1 MKLTKFAAAA
11 ILGLTASATVAAA
24 APLNY
29 PMLARNGVDVTQY
42 SDAEARQINTAL
54 RDGDVSTARY
64 YINHED
70 RAVEHTADVN
80 PGTAQLA
87 AQLGL
92 NPGNYTTAEL
102 EKVSTSLRNDNI
114 EAVAF
119 VVKHE
124 DRAVPGAKGVVTP
137 GKAQIAAQLGVNPA
151 DYTDA
156 QLDKM
161 LLDHIGSGNDGM
173 ITAKYINK

>member
-1 MKLTKFAAAA
+1 MKLSKFAAAA
-11 ILGLTASATVAAA
+11 LIGLTATAGVASA

-29 PMLARNGVDVTQY
+29 PMLARNGIDASQY
-42 SDAEARQINTAL
+42 SDSEARQINTAL
-54 RDGDVSTARY
+54 RNGDVTTARY

-70 RAVEHTADVN
+70 RAVEHPADVN

-92 NPGNYTTAEL
+92 NPGNYTTGEL
-102 EKVSTSLRNDNI
+102 EAVSTALRSDNMQN
-114 EAVAF
+114 VAF
-119 VVKHE
+119 VEAH
-124 DRAVPGAKGVVTP
+124 DNRMVPGAKGVVTP

-156 QLDKM
+156 QLNLMMSNVVGNGD
-161 LLDHIGSGNDGM
+161 SGL
-173 ITAKYINK
+173 ITAQHNYK